1 LRLQLLSEP
10 SGRPVHSPPAT
21 RQASRLRRLTGAGV
35 RAAWLTWHR
44 RGTSDS
50 GHWLTGHRRGTSD
63 SGNWLTGHRRGTSDP
78 GH

>member
-1 LRLQLLSEP
+1 MADSSSSCVCNYSRNH
-10 SGRPVHSPPAT
+10 PVDRSIPRPAT

-63 SGNWLTGHRRGTSDP
+63 P